1 MPEYE
6 AARDRLL
13 GLAVG
18 YMASQAVY
26 TAARL
31 RIADLL
37 ARGGPLAAAA
47 VAESCGTEPAAT
59 ERLLLALVA
68 CGVLAGD
75 TDGRYSLTETGQA
88 LREDAPGSARRLIL
102 LYGSAPVWNAWA
114 MLPES
119 IASGTTAFAARYG
132 LGAFEY
138 CAAHPEQGRIFHA
151 AMAQESAAAP
161 EALLARYDFRG
172 IGRIADVGGGDG
184 TVLAGLLRA
193 LPGTRGVLID
203 TEQGVA
209 AAPRVLAE
217 AAVAERCEVVAA
229 DFFAPGLFTAAPP
242 ADLYLLKSVIH
253 DWDDADAVRLL
264 ANCRAAM
271 DGNCRLL
278 LVERVLPTGLP
289 SGYDPLMVRNLLN
302 MPTIIGGRERTE
314 EEFAKLL
321 GQAGLA
327 LVRTEPLSGLGD
339 HYVLEAR
346 PV

>member
-6 AARDRLL
+6 APRDRLL

-26 TAARL
+26 TAARMG
-31 RIADLL
+31 IADLL
-37 ARGGPLAAAA
+37 AGGPLAGGALAD
-47 VAESCGTEPAAT
+47 SCGTEPAAT

-68 CGVLAGD
+68 CGVLAVD
-75 TDGRYSLTETGQA
+75 ADGRYALTETGRA
-88 LREDAPGSARRLIL
+88 LRAHAPGSARQLIL

-119 IASGTTAFAARYG
+119 VASGSTAFAARYG
-132 LGAFEY
+132 MGAFEY
-138 CAAHPEQGRIFHA
+138 CVAHPGQGRVFHA

-161 EALLARYDFRG
+161 KALLAQYDFSG
-172 IGRIADVGGGDG
+172 VELIADIGGGNG
-184 TVLAGLLRA
+184 TVLAGLLRE
-193 LPGTRGVLID
+193 LPEARGVLVD

-217 AAVAERCEVVAA
+217 AAVAGRCDILAG
-229 DFFAPGLFTAAPP
+229 DFFAAVPA

-253 DWDDADAVRLL
+253 DWDDADAARLL

-271 DGNCRLL
+271 RGDARLL
-278 LVERVLPTGLP
+278 LVERVLPTALP

-302 MPTIIGGRERTE
+302 MPTIIGGRERTR
-314 EEFAKLL
+314 EEFGTLL
-321 GQAGLA
+321 MKAGLA
-327 LVRTEPLSGLGD
+327 LVRAEPLSGLED
-339 HYVLEAR
+339 HHLLEAR
-346 PV
+346 PL